1 MCHFVRM
8 KGIKGRGGEIATSK
22 MIRSPARNLLHIRS
36 SKLGHQKLH
45 DASHAINPAANP

>member
-8 KGIKGRGGEIATSK
+8 KGIKGKGWGDSNFQNDKI
-22 MIRSPARNLLHIRS
+22 S
-36 SKLGHQKLH
+36 SQELVPHQIMKIKSQKLH